1 VPAAPT
7 KTLGLPLLTF
17 MVVGSMLATGAFTV
31 PRSFAQATGPLGL
44 VIVWLIACGGTVMLA
59 FVFQTSAQR
68 RPDLDAGI
76 FAYAKAGFGAYA
88 GFLSALGYWAGV
100 CLLNV
105 TYFVLIKS
113 TLGAIVPA
121 FGHGNTPQAVIAA
134 SVLLWAVHLLILR
147 GVKKAAVVNAVVTAA
162 KVAAVAAAVVIL
174 AAGFRVETFATSLW
188 GGGVYGWA
196 DIPRQVQGAL
206 IVAVYAFIGIEGAS
220 VYSRYARR
228 RADVGRATFLGLAL
242 VALLFVLLSLLPYGV
257 LPRAEIAQ
265 LRNPSLAGVVGAVV
279 GPWGA
284 WFVGL
289 ALVVALAGA
298 FLSRSLLAAEV
309 LWSAARARTVPAV
322 FATQNAKGAPTAAL
336 WLSSGLV
343 QAFLLLTLVASE
355 AYATAVKLTGAMI
368 LVPYLL
374 VALFAVRRARREG
387 GTRAEHVQ
395 AALAAVYGVVLLWA
409 AGPSLLLAS
418 TLIYVPGT
426 LLFWLARREQGRC
439 AFTTAEAAIF
449 TVLAIAAV
457 VAGIDLAAAVGAS

>member
-1 VPAAPT
+1 LPATPT
-7 KTLGLPLLTF
+7 KTLGLTLLTG

-31 PRSFAQATGPLGL
+31 PSSFARTTGPLGL
-44 VIVWLIACGGTVMLA
+44 VVAWLIAGGGTVMLA
-59 FVFQTSAQR
+59 FVFQTLAQR

-113 TLGAIVPA
+113 TLGAVVPA

-134 SVLLWAVHLLILR
+134 SVLLWAIHFLILR
-147 GVKKAAVVNAVVTAA
+147 GLKKAAVINAVVTAA
-162 KVAAVAAAVVIL
+162 KVSAVAAAVVIL
-174 AAGFRVETFATSLW
+174 ATGFELETFTASLW
-188 GGGVYGWA
+188 GGGAYGWG
-196 DIPRQVQGAL
+196 DLPGQLQGAL
-206 IVAVYAFIGIEGAS
+206 VIAVYAFIGVEGAS
-220 VYSRYARR
+220 VYSRYAKS

-242 VALLFVLLSLLPYGV
+242 VALLFVLLSLLSYGV
-257 LPRAEIAQ
+257 LPREEIAA
-265 LRNPSLAGVVGAVV
+265 LRTPSLAGVVRAVV

-289 ALVVALAGA
+289 ALVVALSGA

-309 LWSAARARTVPAV
+309 LWSAAKAETVPGI
-322 FATQNAKGAPTAAL
+322 FRRQNAKAAPAAAL

-343 QAFLLLTLVASE
+343 QAFLLLTLFASE
-355 AYATAVKLTGAMI
+355 AYAVGVRLTSAMI

-374 VALFAVRRARREG
+374 VALFAVRHARLEG
-387 GTRAEHVQ
+387 GTRSERVQ
-395 AALAAVYGVVLLWA
+395 AALALAYGVVLLWA

-426 LLFWLARREQGRC
+426 VLFWLARREQGRR
-439 AFTTAEAAIF
+439 AFTAAEA
-449 TVLAIAAV
+449 IAFAFLV
-457 VAGIDLAAAVGAS
+457 GAAAVAAGRLIAA

>member
-1 VPAAPT
+1 MPTAPT
-7 KTLGLPLLTF
+7 KTLGPTLLTG
-17 MVVGSMLATGAFTV
+17 MVVGAMLATGAFTV
-31 PRSFAQATGPLGL
+31 PSSFARTTGPLGL
-44 VIVWLIACGGTVMLA
+44 VIVWLIAGGGAVMLA
-59 FVFQTSAQR
+59 FVFQTLARR

-113 TLGAIVPA
+113 TLGAVVPA

-134 SVLLWAVHLLILR
+134 SVLLWAIHGLILR
-147 GVKKAAVVNAVVTAA
+147 GLKKATVINAVVTAA
-162 KVAAVAAAVVIL
+162 KVSAVAAAVVIL
-174 AAGFRVETFATSLW
+174 AMGFELETFTASFW
-188 GGGVYGWA
+188 GGGAYGWT
-196 DIPRQVQGAL
+196 DVPGQVQGAL
-206 IVAVYAFIGIEGAS
+206 VIAVYAFIGVEGAS
-220 VYSRYARR
+220 VLSRYAKSRE
-228 RADVGRATFLGLAL
+228 DVGRATFLGLAV

-257 LPRAEIAQ
+257 LPRDDIAG
-265 LRNPSLAGVVGAVV
+265 LRQPSLAGVVYAVV

-309 LWSAARARTVPAV
+309 LWSAAKAETVPSLFRA
-322 FATQNAKGAPTAAL
+322 QNAKGAPTAAL
-336 WLSSGLV
+336 WLSSAMVQGL
-343 QAFLLLTLVASE
+343 LLLTLFASE
-355 AYATAVKLTGAMI
+355 AYAIAVKLTSAMI

-374 VALFAVRRARREG
+374 VALFAVRHARLAG
-387 GTRAEHVQ
+387 GTRRERVQ
-395 AALAAVYGVVLLWA
+395 AGLAAVYGLVLLWA

-426 LLFWLARREQGRC
+426 VLFWLARREQGRR
-439 AFTTAEAAIF
+439 AFTAVE
-449 TVLAIAAV
+449 AIAF
-457 VAGIDLAAAVGAS
+457 AGLVGAAAVAAGRLVAA